1 MSPFLDCSK
10 ENSERKCVEDGTLLR
25 EEEVRVHYQFTV
37 TIKIRNR
44 SVRVKTTNRKF
55 PRIMNSAPGLIFI
68 KSVRN
73 EACILRSS
81 HTDGFTGRE
90 RVCWQSFS

>member
-1 MSPFLDCSK
+1 MLNAVLPFLDCSK

-25 EEEVRVHYQFTV
+25 EEEVRVHYQFKV

-55 PRIMNSAPGLIFI
+55 PRIMKLGP
-68 KSVRN
+68 RTYT
-73 EACILRSS
+73 
-81 HTDGFTGRE
+81 H
-90 RVCWQSFS
+90 

>member
-1 MSPFLDCSK
+1 MLNTVLPFLDCSK

-25 EEEVRVHYQFTV
+25 EEEVRVNYQFKV

-55 PRIMNSAPGLIFI
+55 PRNSAPGLILT
-68 KSVRN
+68 KGVRN
-73 EACILRSS
+73 EACNLKA
-81 HTDGFTGRE
+81 FTGRK
-90 RVCWQSFS
+90 RVCLAII

>member
-1 MSPFLDCSK
+1 MLNTVLPFLDCSK

-25 EEEVRVHYQFTV
+25 EEEVRVNYQFKV

-55 PRIMNSAPGLIFI
+55 PGITKLGPRTYT
-68 KSVRN
+68 
-73 EACILRSS
+73 
-81 HTDGFTGRE
+81 H
-90 RVCWQSFS
+90 

>member
-1 MSPFLDCSK
+1 MLNTVLPFLDCSK

-25 EEEVRVHYQFTV
+25 EEEVRVNYQFKV

-55 PRIMNSAPGLIFI
+55 PRIM
-68 KSVRN
+68 
-73 EACILRSS
+73 
-81 HTDGFTGRE
+81 E
-90 RVCWQSFS
+90 RGPRTYIH